1 MERFN
6 NALSKIVS
14 PYGVVGVDN
23 AYYQSEKVE

>member
-6 NALSKIVS
+6 NALSKIIP

-23 AYYQSEKVE
+23 AYCESEKVE